1 MPNRSDVLMTN
12 LEELQQDLR
21 DVWQTLTR
29 DPAKEARKERAWTI
43 LSGVFTA
50 VSAIVARRV
59 AAKAWGVLTGEA
71 APMGRRPAPPTGGGP
86 SARRSEPEPTSEAER
101 TPTAAGA

>member
-1 MPNRSDVLMTN
+1 MPNRTDVLLSN
-12 LEELQQDLR
+12 LDELQQDLR
-21 DVWQTLTR
+21 DLWQTLTR
-29 DPAKEARKERAWTI
+29 DPAKEARKERAWTV

-50 VSAIVARRV
+50 VGAIVARRM

-71 APMGRRPAPPTGGGP
+71 APMARRPAPAARGGP
-86 SARRSEPEPTSEAER
+86 SSRVAEEPETER